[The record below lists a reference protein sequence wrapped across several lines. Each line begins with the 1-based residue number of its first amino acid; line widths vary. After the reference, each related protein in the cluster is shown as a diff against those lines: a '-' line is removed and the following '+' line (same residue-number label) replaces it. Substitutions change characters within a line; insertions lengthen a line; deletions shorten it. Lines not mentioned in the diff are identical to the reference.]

1 VGAIDKVRGTSPELQ
16 PYWDWRAA
24 GNFIFGGAGAGLL
37 AFAALC
43 PPFSSQI
50 FTFGAAGG
58 LALIAAGLGCV
69 FLELGRPMRAL
80 NVFLRPQT
88 SWMSRE
94 AIVASLLFPL
104 ALLQIALGS
113 MILALVSGIVAI
125 LFLYCQARLLK
136 AARGIPAFREP
147 AIVPLIFTTGLVEG
161 GALLVLIVSAIGSAA
176 TLLIVLSAV
185 GLAARFITWRAYRS
199 HLSAPGAAPK
209 AAVAALGAI
218 DAPLAVVGHL
228 MPLGFIAIALS
239 VPPIARPCA
248 SLGAVLALGAGSFLK
263 FVIITRA
270 SYAQGFAI
278 PHSPAR
284 THGYGR
290 AGAKPG
296 WT

>member
-1 VGAIDKVRGTSPELQ
+1 MGTIDKVRGTAPELQ
-16 PYWDWRAA
+16 PYWDSRAA

-43 PPFSSQI
+43 PPLSHRI

-58 LALIAAGLGCV
+58 LALIGAGLGCV

-94 AIVASLLFPL
+94 AITASLLFPC
-104 ALLQIALGS
+104 ALVQVALGN
-113 MILALVSGIVAI
+113 MILGLVSGIVAI
-125 LFLYCQARLLK
+125 VFLYCQARLLK

-161 GALLVLIVSAIGSAA
+161 GALLILIESAIGSAEKLVI
-176 TLLIVLSAV
+176 LLTAIA
-185 GLAARFITWRAYRS
+185 LAARYLVWRVYRAR
-199 HLSAPGAAPK
+199 LGAPGAAPK
-209 AAVAALGAI
+209 GAAAAVSKI
-218 DAPLAVVGHL
+218 DAPLVLAGHL
-228 MPLGFIAIALS
+228 LALVLIAIAFGAP
-239 VPPIARPCA
+239 VIATPCA
-248 SLGAVLALGAGSFLK
+248 SAGALLALGAGSFLK

>member
-1 VGAIDKVRGTSPELQ
+1 LQ
-16 PYWDWRAA
+16 PYWDSRAA

-50 FTFGAAGG
+50 FTFGAACG

-94 AIVASLLFPL
+94 AIAASLLFPC
-104 ALLQIALGS
+104 AFVQIALRS
-113 MILALVSGIVAI
+113 MILALASGIVAI

-161 GALLVLIVSAIGSAA
+161 GALLVLIVSAIGSPA
-176 TLLIVLSAV
+176 TLLIVLTAV
-185 GLAARFITWRAYRS
+185 GLAARFIIWRAYRS

-209 AAVAALGAI
+209 GAVAALGAI
-218 DAPLAVVGHL
+218 DASLGVAGHL
-228 MPLGFIAIALS
+228 MPLVFIALALS

-270 SYAQGFAI
+270 SFAQGFAI

>member
-1 VGAIDKVRGTSPELQ
+1 MGAIDKVRGTAPELQ
-16 PYWDWRAA
+16 PYWDSRAA
-24 GNFIFGGAGAGLL
+24 GNFVFGGAGAGLL

-43 PPFSSQI
+43 PPFSHRI
-50 FTFGAAGG
+50 FIFGAAGG
-58 LALIAAGLGCV
+58 LALVGAGLGCV

-94 AIVASLLFPL
+94 AITASLLFAC
-104 ALLQIALGS
+104 ALLQVALANA
-113 MILALVSGIVAI
+113 ILGLVSGILAI
-125 LFLYCQARLLK
+125 VFLYCQARLLK

-161 GALLVLIVSAIGSAA
+161 GALLILIQNALGSSSRVV
-176 TLLIVLSAV
+176 IVLTAV
-185 GLAARFITWRAYRS
+185 ALAARFFVWRAYRS
-199 HLSAPGAAPK
+199 RLSTPGAAPK
-209 AAVAALGAI
+209 GAVAALSRI
-218 DAPLAVVGHL
+218 DAPLALAGHL
-228 MPLGFIAIALS
+228 LPLVLIAIALGEPA
-239 VPPIARPCA
+239 VAALCA
-248 SLGAVLALGAGSFLK
+248 SAGAVLALGAGPFLK

-290 AGAKPG
+290 SGAKPG

>member
-1 VGAIDKVRGTSPELQ
+1 VGAIDKVRGTAPELQ
-16 PYWDWRAA
+16 PYWDSRAA

-43 PPFSSQI
+43 PPFSHRT

-58 LALIAAGLGCV
+58 LALIGAGLGCV

-94 AIVASLLFPL
+94 AIAASFLFPC
-104 ALLQIALGS
+104 ALVQVALGS
-113 MILALVSGIVAI
+113 MILGLVTGLVAI

-136 AARGIPAFREP
+136 AARGIPAFRES

-161 GALLVLIVSAIGSAA
+161 GALLVLIESAIGSAA
-176 TLLIVLSAV
+176 ALLIVLIAV
-185 GLAARFITWRAYRS
+185 GLAARFLVWRAYRS
-199 HLSAPGAAPK
+199 KLSAPGAAPK
-209 AAVAALGAI
+209 GAVAALSKI
-218 DAPLAVVGHL
+218 NAPLVLAGHL
-228 MPLGFIAIALS
+228 LPLVLITIALS
-239 VPPIARPCA
+239 APPIARLCA
-248 SLGAVLALGAGSFLK
+248 SAGAVLALGAGSFLK
-263 FVIITRA
+263 FAIITRA

-290 AGAKPG
+290 TGAKPG